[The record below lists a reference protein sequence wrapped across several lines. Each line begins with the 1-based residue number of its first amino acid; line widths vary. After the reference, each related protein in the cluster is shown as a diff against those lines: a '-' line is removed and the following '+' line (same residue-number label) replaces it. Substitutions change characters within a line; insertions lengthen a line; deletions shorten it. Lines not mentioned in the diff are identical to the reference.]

1 MEKRGV
7 PHLTIPIDG
16 QLEELSDKD
25 RSERNAKGHSSS
37 VRSVTGNVP
46 RDEDL
51 KAAAKVINEG
61 KRIAIMAGQGAL
73 GAHEELIQLAELLAR
88 RSSSRCWAR
97 AASRTTRPIRRAVSA
112 CWVRRLRRML

>member
-7 PHLTIPIDG
+7 AHLTIPIDG

-25 RSERNAKGHSSS
+25 RSERNVKGHSSS

-61 KRIAIMAGQGAL
+61 KRIAIMACQGAL
-73 GAHEELIQLAELLAR
+73 GAHEELIQLAELLGA
-88 RSSSRCWAR
+88 
-97 AASRTTRPIRRAVSA
+97 PIIKPLLGKGCVPDDSP
-112 CWVRRLRRML
+112 